1 MLNLLIKLNI
11 FEILVNIDCKNISAV
26 FENDIGL
33 LVYMIIFSFRSSSEI
48 ISLSL
53 VAAFPSPFKLTKT
66 ALNVSFDF

>member
-1 MLNLLIKLNI
+1 
-11 FEILVNIDCKNISAV
+11 
-26 FENDIGL
+26 
-33 LVYMIIFSFRSSSEI
+33 MIIFSFRSSSEI